1 MANNF
6 LRFNAGTITL
16 DLQNAEDFPLKLIGT
31 FKHDPRSGNFRARA
45 CDYGS
50 TALMLRESGFEF
62 IDEVRDYSPLSDLA
76 VKEPLTPHKHQQQA
90 LEAWSHAGFKGTVSL
105 PTGAG
110 KTILAVLAIARLRRP
125 ALILVPTIDLLTQWC
140 SVLEKFFKVPI
151 GMLGGGS
158 HDIQP
163 ITVSTYDSAVL
174 QMEFIGNRFALLV
187 ADECHHLPGPG
198 YQLAAAMCIAPFRLG
213 LSATMEMDAERTAVL
228 KDLMGNNVFNVAID
242 ELEGKILSPYQVKRL
257 FVQLNADEEA
267 RYRECRNIYTGFLRR
282 YGISMASADGWRS
295 FLIGCARFNGGKEAF
310 SAFLE
315 QRKIARAGVSKM
327 SLLSGIFQQHA
338 GERIIIFT
346 ADNDSAYA
354 IGRHFTLPVITHHTK
369 SAERKDFLDCFR
381 NGTYPCLVT
390 SKVLNEGVDV
400 PSAAVGVVFSGSGSV
415 REHVQRL
422 GRVLRP
428 SPGKVQAVLYEL
440 VSAGT
445 SEEYTSGRRR
455 EHRAYRKRR

>member
-6 LRFNAGTITL
+6 LRFEAGTL
-16 DLQNAEDFPLKLIGT
+16 VLELENAENFPLELIGI

-45 CDYGS
+45 CDYAR
-50 TALMLRESGFEF
+50 TVLTLQKSGFDF
-62 IDEVRDYSPLSDLA
+62 QDQVRNYAPLTELA
-76 VKEPLTPHKHQQQA
+76 IKSPLTPHLHQKEA
-90 LEAWSHAGFKGTVSL
+90 LEAWEQSRFKGTVSL

-110 KTILAVLAIARLRRP
+110 KTILAVMAIARLRRP
-125 ALILVPTIDLLTQWC
+125 AIILVPTIDLLTQWC
-140 SVLEKFFKVPI
+140 SVLERFFQMPI
-151 GMLGGGS
+151 GMLGGGA

-174 QMEFIGNRFALLV
+174 QMEFIGNRFTLLV

-198 YQLAAAMCIAPFRLG
+198 YQLAAAMSIAPYRLG
-213 LSATMEMDAERTAVL
+213 LSATMEMDPERSAVL
-228 KDLMGNNVFNVAID
+228 KDLMGNNVFTVAID
-242 ELEGKILSPYQVKRL
+242 ELEGKILSPYLVKRL
-257 FVQLNADEEA
+257 FVELTPVETA
-267 RYRECRNIYTGFLRR
+267 RYLECRNIYTGFLRR
-282 YGISMASADGWRS
+282 YGISMAAVDGWRN

-310 SAFLE
+310 AAFME
-315 QRKIARAGVSKM
+315 QRKIARAGEAKLE
-327 SLLSGIFQQHA
+327 LLNKIFQQHS
-338 GERIIIFT
+338 GERILIFT

-369 SAERKDFLDCFR
+369 SAERKAFLDRFR
-381 NGTYPCLVT
+381 SGEYPVLVT

-455 EHRAYRKRR
+455 EHRAYRRK

>member
-1 MANNF
+1 MENNC
-6 LRFNAGTITL
+6 LRFEAGTL
-16 DLQNAEDFPLKLIGT
+16 VLELENAEDFPLELIGI

-45 CDYGS
+45 CDYAR
-50 TALMLRESGFEF
+50 TVLKLKESGFEF
-62 IDEVRDYSPLSDLA
+62 CDEVRDYSPLPELSI
-76 VKEPLTPHKHQQQA
+76 KEELTPHKHQQNA
-90 LEAWSHAGFKGTVSL
+90 LDAWSDAGFRGTVSL

-110 KTILAVLAIARLRRP
+110 KTILAVMAIARLRRP
-125 ALILVPTIDLLTQWC
+125 ALVLVPTIDLLTQWC
-140 SVLEKFFKVPI
+140 SVLERFFKMPI

-174 QMEFIGNRFALLV
+174 QMEFIGSRFALLI

-198 YQLAAAMCIAPFRLG
+198 YQLAAAMSIAPFRLG
-213 LSATMEMDAERTAVL
+213 LSATMEMDAERTAIL
-228 KDLMGNNVFNVAID
+228 KELMGENIFSVAID
-242 ELEGKILSPYQVKRL
+242 ELEGKILSPYLVKKL
-257 FVQLNADEEA
+257 MVELTPEETL
-267 RYRECRNIYTGFLRR
+267 RYRDCRNIYTGFLRR
-282 YGISMASADGWRS
+282 YGISMASPHGWRN
-295 FLIGCARFNGGKEAF
+295 FLIGCTRFPGGKEAF
-310 SAFLE
+310 AAFLE
-315 QRKIARAGVSKM
+315 QRKIARAGSAKLQ
-327 SLLSGIFQQHA
+327 LLNTIFQRHH

-354 IGRHFTLPVITHHTK
+354 IGRYFTLPVITHHTK
-369 SAERKDFLDCFR
+369 SAERKSFLDSFR
-381 NGTYPCLVT
+381 NGEYPILVT

-428 SPGKVQAVLYEL
+428 APGKVQAVLYEL

-455 EHRAYRKRR
+455 EHRAYRRR

>member
-1 MANNF
+1 MSNNF
-6 LRFNAGTITL
+6 LRFEAGTLAL
-16 DLQNAEDFPLKLIGT
+16 DLENSENFPLELIGI

-45 CDYGS
+45 CDYAQTVLTLQKS
-50 TALMLRESGFEF
+50 NFSFR
-62 IDEVRDYSPLSDLA
+62 DQVRDYVPLADLSI
-76 VKEPLTPHKHQQQA
+76 KSPLTPHLHQKEA
-90 LEAWSHAGFKGTVSL
+90 LEAWERAAFRGTVSL

-110 KTILAVLAIARLRRP
+110 KTILAVMAIARLRRP
-125 ALILVPTIDLLTQWC
+125 AIVLVPTIDLLTQWC
-140 SVLEKFFKVPI
+140 SVLERFFQMPI
-151 GMLGGGS
+151 GMLGGGE
-158 HDIQP
+158 HNILP

-198 YQLAAAMCIAPFRLG
+198 YQLAAAMSIAPFRLG
-213 LSATMEMDAERTAVL
+213 LSATMEMDTERNAVL
-228 KDLMGNNVFNVAID
+228 KDLMGGNIFSVAID
-242 ELEGKILSPYQVKRL
+242 ELEGKILSPYLVKRL
-257 FVQLNADEEA
+257 FVELTTDETV

-282 YGISMASADGWRS
+282 YGISMASNQGWRN
-295 FLIGCARFNGGKEAF
+295 FLIGCTRFPGGKEAF
-310 SAFLE
+310 AAFLE
-315 QRKIARAGVSKM
+315 QRKIARAGASKLQ
-327 SLLSGIFQQHA
+327 LLNKIFQQHS
-338 GERIIIFT
+338 GERILIFT

-354 IGRHFTLPVITHHTK
+354 IGRHFTLPVITHHTR
-369 SAERKDFLDCFR
+369 SAERKSFLDSFR
-381 NGTYPCLVT
+381 TGEYPILVT

-455 EHRAYRKRR
+455 EHRAYKRR

>member
-45 CDYGS
+45 CDYGN

-62 IDEVRDYSPLSDLA
+62 IDEVRDYSPLPELA
-76 VKEPLTPHKHQQQA
+76 IKEPLTPHKHQQQA

-174 QMEFIGNRFALLV
+174 QMEFIGNRFAKISTLYR
-187 ADECHHLPGPG
+187 AKN
-198 YQLAAAMCIAPFRLG
+198 PFL
-213 LSATMEMDAERTAVL
+213 
-228 KDLMGNNVFNVAID
+228 F
-242 ELEGKILSPYQVKRL
+242 ILHI
-257 FVQLNADEEA
+257 N
-267 RYRECRNIYTGFLRR
+267 
-282 YGISMASADGWRS
+282 
-295 FLIGCARFNGGKEAF
+295 
-310 SAFLE
+310 
-315 QRKIARAGVSKM
+315 
-327 SLLSGIFQQHA
+327 
-338 GERIIIFT
+338 
-346 ADNDSAYA
+346 
-354 IGRHFTLPVITHHTK
+354 
-369 SAERKDFLDCFR
+369 
-381 NGTYPCLVT
+381 
-390 SKVLNEGVDV
+390 
-400 PSAAVGVVFSGSGSV
+400 
-415 REHVQRL
+415 
-422 GRVLRP
+422 
-428 SPGKVQAVLYEL
+428 
-440 VSAGT
+440 
-445 SEEYTSGRRR
+445 
-455 EHRAYRKRR
+455 